1 VTGLQRAAI
10 PRRQD
15 GNFSFGLVQPFFFSA
30 SMVGRHIFLQLLLSL
45 SAVIACGVGV
55 GVDQAIRSCLAF
67 SPAFQINRCPVG
79 ALHGSH
85 L

>member
-1 VTGLQRAAI
+1 M

-15 GNFSFGLVQPFFFSA
+15 GKFSVGLVQPSFFSA
-30 SMVGRHIFLQLLLSL
+30 SMVGHHIFLQLLLSL

-55 GVDQAIRSCLAF
+55 DVDLAIRSRLTF